1 MSLFFFAS
9 RFFEL
14 FELILTPSYIYLL
27 LSSPIFFL
35 VEGRSHIFDVIKVN
49 MFGVKQSRLL
59 VVEHPEPGSSVS
71 ISFFFCFSYEKI
83 FYFYFFSLF
92 ILTITSFYLHSYIYI
107 PFISTNRCLVRSRLL
122 QIQTR

>member
-71 ISFFFCFSYEKI
+71 ISFFFAFHTKKSSTST
-83 FYFYFFSLF
+83 FSLF
-92 ILTITSFYLHSYIYI
+92 LYSQSLHSTFTLTFIY
-107 PFISTNRCLVRSRLL
+107 PLFLL
-122 QIQTR
+122 TDAW